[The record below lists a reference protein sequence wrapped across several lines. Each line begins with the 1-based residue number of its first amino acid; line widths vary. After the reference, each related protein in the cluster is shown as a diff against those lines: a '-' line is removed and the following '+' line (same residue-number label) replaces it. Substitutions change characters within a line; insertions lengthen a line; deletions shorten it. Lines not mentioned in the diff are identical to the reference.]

1 MLKTVKNLSNDR
13 KFDYCFLNNNQC
25 DVAVIKPNALLAKSV
40 NAWRD
45 RLCLNCFSEFEVNEK
60 LKEDGNSCRNHNPVE
75 FKIPG
80 KFKTYLNKQTVEME
94 KVLKIY

>member
-1 MLKTVKNLSNDR
+1 MRDGDR
-13 KFDYCFLNNNQC
+13 FC
-25 DVAVIKPNALLAKSV
+25 S
-40 NAWRD
+40 
-45 RLCLNCFSEFEVNEK
+45 NCFSEFEVDEK

-75 FKIPG
+75 LKIPG

>member
-40 NAWRD
+40 NA
-45 RLCLNCFSEFEVNEK
+45 
-60 LKEDGNSCRNHNPVE
+60 
-75 FKIPG
+75 
-80 KFKTYLNKQTVEME
+80 
-94 KVLKIY
+94 